1 MDRLPDL
8 ICPKHMIPP
17 TNQQLTHSPIPH
29 TGQIRNLSVI
39 INILHLL
46 VSKIWTL
53 RLKFQNVTKI
63 GGFNPYYFTTEL
75 LQLLCNWSPYFLSIP
90 LQFIL
95 NVFPGKKKN
104 RITVSL
110 RENFS
115 LPIFH
120 RIMFI
125 LSLPLKAFLN
135 QTPAYLV
142 SHSCSLIALFFGD
155 FNLKTE

>member
-1 MDRLPDL
+1 
-8 ICPKHMIPP
+8 MIPP

-75 LQLLCNWSPYFLSIP
+75 LQYFAIGLLISCPFPYNS
-90 LQFIL
+90 
-95 NVFPGKKKN
+95 
-104 RITVSL
+104 S
-110 RENFS
+110 
-115 LPIFH
+115 
-120 RIMFI
+120 
-125 LSLPLKAFLN
+125 
-135 QTPAYLV
+135 
-142 SHSCSLIALFFGD
+142 
-155 FNLKTE
+155 

>member
-1 MDRLPDL
+1 MEFFRIGLVLSREKEFQCHGSLHLISRMSCPYPSSWLPFSLQLGFQFRNQERIMDRLPDL

-95 NVFPGKKKN
+95 NVFPGKKK
-104 RITVSL
+104 I
-110 RENFS
+110 E
-115 LPIFH
+115 
-120 RIMFI
+120 
-125 LSLPLKAFLN
+125 
-135 QTPAYLV
+135 
-142 SHSCSLIALFFGD
+142 
-155 FNLKTE
+155 